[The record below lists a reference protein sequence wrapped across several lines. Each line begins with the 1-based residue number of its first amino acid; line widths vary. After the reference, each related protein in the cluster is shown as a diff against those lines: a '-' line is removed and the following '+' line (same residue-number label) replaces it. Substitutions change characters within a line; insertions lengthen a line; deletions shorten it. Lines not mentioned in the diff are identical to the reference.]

1 MLRLG
6 VFGAAVVGALVTC
19 GSAVAGGSLKDGPTS
34 TWSGAYIGIHGGYGW
49 GDHDGTFTVE
59 NGTVDPNTHFPP
71 SAARSYELDGGF
83 GGGQIGFNFQHDHLV
98 FGIEADASY
107 ADIDGSVSGT
117 TQTFGTWGS
126 YTKNITTEIEW
137 LGTLRGRLGV
147 DVGHAL
153 IYGTGGF
160 AWAKAESEQ
169 AIFFNGGLVPPNQGG
184 GGPAGL
190 HATGGDDKWLT
201 GWTVGGGVEWA
212 LNKSWSLKGEYLYVD
227 LGSADYNYIG
237 TRTGVGGGTAGSSHT
252 TDGFNGDLDLQTVKI
267 GLNYK
272 FGARDEPVPLK

>member
-1 MLRLG
+1 MVRVSVLSAAFSAALLLG
-6 VFGAAVVGALVTC
+6 TPVQ
-19 GSAVAGGSLKDGPTS
+19 AGDYN
-34 TWSGAYIGIHGGYGW
+34 WSGAYVGIHGGYGW

-59 NGTVDPNTHFPP
+59 GVDPDTHFPP
-71 SAARSYELDGGF
+71 SAARSYELNGGF
-83 GGGQIGFNFQHDHLV
+83 GGGQIGLNFQHESFV

-126 YTKNITTEIEW
+126 YTKDITTEIEW

-147 DVGHAL
+147 DVGPAL

-160 AWAKAESEQ
+160 AWAKTDGEQ
-169 AIFFNGGLVPPNQGG
+169 VTVFNGGLVLPAAGG

-190 HATGGDDKWLT
+190 HAVSSDDKWLT
-201 GWTVGGGVEWA
+201 GWTAGGGVEWA
-212 LNKSWSLKGEYLYVD
+212 LSKSWSLKGEYLYVD
-227 LGSADYNYIG
+227 LGSADYRYVG
-237 TRTGVGGGTAGSSHT
+237 TKTGIGGGAAGDPHD
-252 TDGFNGDLDLQTVKI
+252 TDGFAGDLNIQTVKI

-272 FGARDEPVPLK
+272 FGEREAPAPLK